1 MGNIAQ
7 VIIKSSIM
15 SEVIAKIR
23 LLINAA
29 KRHLKEQ
36 AFSTSTVVLYS
47 RRWERI
53 ADYMYKSGMR
63 NYNREVGQRYLE
75 HIFGRFS
82 YSKLNKQEKTIV
94 RKVQYLTE
102 FQEKGRVSKK
112 RKDPQAKFI
121 GGIGKIMESFILNR
135 QASGFSPNTTTSN
148 RRYLH
153 TFLAFMERQGV
164 GSPHSIKRPHIIAFV
179 ESQKRKGLT
188 TQYCMFAVIKS
199 FLKHLHTVYPDISD
213 LSSIIPKVNY
223 IRQAKLPSVYS
234 GEEIQS
240 LLAVIDRGNQKG
252 KRDYAIMLIGAR
264 LGLRASDI
272 LGLTFDN
279 LIWDKCTIV
288 LEQKKTG
295 RPLELP
301 LTSEIGEAIIDYL
314 KYGRPVSDL
323 PYIFLSL
330 TPPFGQ
336 MTNVTASGI
345 TSNYLT
351 LAGIDT
357 STRKHGTH
365 ILRHSLVAELLN
377 KKTPIH
383 VISGTLGHST
393 TDSTRH
399 YLRIDTRAMEPCALH
414 VPEVSPEFYDKIT
427 GFFFSRKNR
436 EANR

>member
-1 MGNIAQ
+1 M
-7 VIIKSSIM
+7 K
-15 SEVIAKIR
+15 
-23 LLINAA
+23 
-29 KRHLKEQ
+29 Q
-36 AFSTSTVVLYS
+36 AVAESTILRYNC
-47 RRWERI
+47 RWEGL
-53 ADYMYKSGMR
+53 AEYMSRSGVR
-63 NYNREVGQRYLE
+63 NYDRGVGQHYLE
-75 HIFGRFS
+75 HLFGRFS
-82 YSKLNKQEKTIV
+82 YSKLNKVEKTIV

-102 FQEKGRVSKK
+102 FQERGTVSKK
-112 RKDPQAKFI
+112 RKNPQAKFI
-121 GGIGKIMESFILNR
+121 GGIGTIMEDFILAR
-135 QASGFSPNTTTSN
+135 QEAGFSPSTTTTH

-153 TFLAFMERQGV
+153 IFLAFMKRQEV
-164 GSPHSIKRPHIIAFV
+164 NSPHSIKRSHIIAFV

-188 TQYCMFAVIKS
+188 TQYCMFGVIKS
-199 FLKHLHTVYPDISD
+199 FLKHLHTAYPDIID
-213 LSSIIPKVNY
+213 LSSIVPKVNY

-234 GEEIQS
+234 REEIQS
-240 LLAVIDRGNQKG
+240 LLAAIDRGNPKG

-279 LIWDKCTIV
+279 LNWDKCTIV

-314 KYGRPVSDL
+314 KYGRPVSDF
-323 PYIFLSL
+323 PYIFLCL

-336 MTNVTASGI
+336 MTNVTVSQI

-365 ILRHSLVAELLN
+365 ILRHSLVAELLD

-399 YLRIDTRAMEPCALH
+399 YLRIDTPAMEPCALQ
-414 VPEVSPEFYDKIT
+414 VPDVSPDFYDKIT
-427 GFFFSRKNR
+427 GFFFQFKNR
-436 EANR
+436 EENR